1 MTQIKMRTQNMS
13 STIKRSVARGFTL
26 IELLIVVIILAIL
39 AAIAIPQFTSS
50 TSDAQMAA
58 LDANLSAVRTAL
70 EQYKVQHTGNVYP
83 GANLATGATSCP
95 AGGAAITTGAANSKD
110 AMLAQLQYYSN
121 AAGAVCTV
129 GDSTTYKYG
138 PYLRQG
144 VPLEPFGNSSD
155 VKIAAVGAPPAAE
168 TDGKGWA
175 YSPSTGQF
183 ISNNSNVEAT
193 GATRKFSDH

>member
-1 MTQIKMRTQNMS
+1 MS
-13 STIKRSVARGFTL
+13 SNFKRSVARGFTL

-39 AAIAIPQFTSS
+39 AAIAIPQFSAS

-58 LDANLSAVRTAL
+58 LDSNLSTVRTAL

-83 GANLATGATSCP
+83 GANAAAGATSCP
-95 AGGAAITTGAANSKD
+95 AGGAAITTAAANSKD
-110 AMLAQLQYYSN
+110 SMLAQLRYYSN

-129 GDSTTYKYG
+129 GDTTTYKYG

-144 VPLEPFGNSSD
+144 VPSEPFSNSAE
-155 VKIAAVGAPPAAE
+155 VKVAAVGAPPAAE
-168 TDGKGWA
+168 AAGAGWA

-183 ISNNSNVEAT
+183 ISNNSNADAT
-193 GATRKFSDH
+193 GSTRKFSDH

>member
-1 MTQIKMRTQNMS
+1 MVTTL
-13 STIKRSVARGFTL
+13 KRSVARGFTL

-83 GANLATGATSCP
+83 GVNAASGAGSCP
-95 AGGAAITTGAANSKD
+95 TGGAAIAKADPNSKE
-110 AMLAQLQYYSN
+110 AILSQLQYFSN

-129 GDSTTYKYG
+129 GDTTNYKYG

-144 VPLEPFGNSSD
+144 MPLEPFSNSAEI
-155 VKIAAVGAPPAAE
+155 KIADEGKPAAPE
-168 TDGKGWA
+168 AGGKGWA
-175 YSPSTGQF
+175 YSATTGQF

-193 GATRKFSDH
+193 GATRKFSEH